1 MGVHGTPLSVNILA
15 NEIILSCGR
24 YLKYFL
30 LSSQWRHKSGLWELQ
45 NLLSQVL
52 WCRDLSK
59 RSQSNVRH
67 VTAPSANEDG
77 LLLSV
82 PFSPLLAFRKKVK
95 EAGLNV

>member
-30 LSSQWRHKSGLWELQ
+30 LSSQWSHKSGLWELWE
-45 NLLSQVL
+45 LSQVL

-59 RSQSNVRH
+59 HSQSNVRH
-67 VTAPSANEDG
+67 VTAPSANEDR
-77 LLLSV
+77 LLLSI
-82 PFSPLLAFRKKVK
+82 PFNPLLAFRKKVK